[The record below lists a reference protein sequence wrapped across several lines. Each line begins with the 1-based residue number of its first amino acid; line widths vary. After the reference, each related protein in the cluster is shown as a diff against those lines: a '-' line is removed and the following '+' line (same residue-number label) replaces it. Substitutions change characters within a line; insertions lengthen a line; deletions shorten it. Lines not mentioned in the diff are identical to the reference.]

1 MIKLNNIKK
10 TRQNRTVLNDINFSF
25 NDKQHYVIFGESGSG
40 KTTLLNII
48 AGYEE
53 SDSGTLE
60 IINGKNLEYLFQDN
74 LLFSNITVKENM
86 LIKWESK
93 YQNIKQFEENYVQA
107 LKLVSM
113 DKFAKEKVYTLSS
126 GEKKRIELAQI
137 FLMKPDIVLFDE
149 PTTSLD
155 SDNKRFIIEVI
166 EKNFKDAIVILV
178 SHDEKK
184 YFNNFTLL
192 ELRNGGLNRYE

>member
-10 TRQNRTVLNDINFSF
+10 IRKNRTVLNDINFAF

-48 AGYEE
+48 AGYEK
-53 SDSGTLE
+53 SDSGTLK

-86 LIKWESK
+86 LIKWASK
-93 YQNIKQFEENYVQA
+93 YQNVKQFEENYMQA
-107 LKLVSM
+107 LKLFSM
-113 DKFAKEKVYTLSS
+113 DNFAKEKVYTLSG

-137 FLMKPDIVLFDE
+137 FLMKPDIIMLDE
-149 PTTSLD
+149 PTASLD
-155 SDNKRFIIEVI
+155 SDNKKFIIKVI
-166 EKNFKDAIVILV
+166 EKNFQDAIVILV

-192 ELRNGGLNRYE
+192 ELRNGGLDRYD

>member
-10 TRQNRTVLNDINFSF
+10 IRKNRTVLNDINFAF

-48 AGYEE
+48 AGYEK
-53 SDSGTLE
+53 SDSGTLK

-86 LIKWESK
+86 LIKWASK
-93 YQNIKQFEENYVQA
+93 YQNVKQFEENYMQA
-107 LKLVSM
+107 LKLFSM
-113 DKFAKEKVYTLSS
+113 DNFAKEKVYTLSG

-137 FLMKPDIVLFDE
+137 FLMKPDIILLDE
-149 PTTSLD
+149 PTASLD
-155 SDNKRFIIEVI
+155 SDNKIFIIKVI
-166 EKNFKDAIVILV
+166 EKNFQDAIVILV

-192 ELRNGGLNRYE
+192 ELRNGGLDRYD

>member
-10 TRQNRTVLNDINFSF
+10 IRKNRTVLNDINFAF

-48 AGYEE
+48 AGYEK
-53 SDSGTLE
+53 SDSGTLK

-86 LIKWESK
+86 LIKWASK
-93 YQNIKQFEENYVQA
+93 YQNVKQFEENYMQA
-107 LKLVSM
+107 LKLFSM
-113 DKFAKEKVYTLSS
+113 DNFAKEKVYTLSG

-137 FLMKPDIVLFDE
+137 FLMKPDIILLDE
-149 PTTSLD
+149 PTASLD
-155 SDNKRFIIEVI
+155 SDNKKFIIKVI
-166 EKNFKDAIVILV
+166 EKNFQDAIVILV

-192 ELRNGGLNRYE
+192 ELRNGGLDRYE

>member
-10 TRQNRTVLNDINFSF
+10 IRKNRTVLNDINFAF

-48 AGYEE
+48 AGYEK
-53 SDSGTLE
+53 SDSGTLK

-93 YQNIKQFEENYVQA
+93 YQNVKQFEENYMQA
-107 LKLVSM
+107 LKLFSM
-113 DKFAKEKVYTLSS
+113 DNFAKEKVYTLSG

-137 FLMKPDIVLFDE
+137 FLMKPDIILLDE
-149 PTTSLD
+149 PTASLD
-155 SDNKRFIIEVI
+155 SDNKKFIIKVI
-166 EKNFKDAIVILV
+166 EKNFQDAIVILV

-192 ELRNGGLNRYE
+192 ELRNGGLDRYD

>member
-10 TRQNRTVLNDINFSF
+10 IRKNRTVLNDINFVF

-48 AGYEE
+48 AGYEK
-53 SDSGTLE
+53 SDSGTLK

-86 LIKWESK
+86 LIKWASK
-93 YQNIKQFEENYVQA
+93 YQNVKQFEEIYMQA
-107 LKLVSM
+107 LKLFSM
-113 DKFAKEKVYTLSS
+113 DNFAKEKVYTLSG

-137 FLMKPDIVLFDE
+137 FLMKPDIILLDE
-149 PTTSLD
+149 PTASLD
-155 SDNKRFIIEVI
+155 SDNKKFIIEVI
-166 EKNFKDAIVILV
+166 EKNFQDAIVILV

-192 ELRNGGLNRYE
+192 ELRNGGLDRYE

>member
-10 TRQNRTVLNDINFSF
+10 IRKNRTVLNDINFAF

-48 AGYEE
+48 AGYEK
-53 SDSGTLE
+53 SDSGTLK

-86 LIKWESK
+86 LIKWASK
-93 YQNIKQFEENYVQA
+93 YQNVKQFEENYMQA
-107 LKLVSM
+107 LKLFSM
-113 DKFAKEKVYTLSS
+113 DNFAKEKVYTLSG

-137 FLMKPDIVLFDE
+137 FLMKPDIILLDE
-149 PTTSLD
+149 PTASLD
-155 SDNKRFIIEVI
+155 SDNKKFIIKVI
-166 EKNFKDAIVILV
+166 EKNFQDAIVILV

-192 ELRNGGLNRYE
+192 ELRNGGLDRYD

>member
-10 TRQNRTVLNDINFSF
+10 IRKNRTVLNDINFAF

-48 AGYEE
+48 AGYEK
-53 SDSGTLE
+53 SDSGTLK
-60 IINGKNLEYLFQDN
+60 IINGNNLEYLFQDN

-86 LIKWESK
+86 LIKWASK
-93 YQNIKQFEENYVQA
+93 YQNVKQFEENYMQA
-107 LKLVSM
+107 LKLFSM
-113 DKFAKEKVYTLSS
+113 DNFAKEKVYTLSG

-137 FLMKPDIVLFDE
+137 FLMKPDIILLDE
-149 PTTSLD
+149 PTASLD
-155 SDNKRFIIEVI
+155 SDNKKFIIKVI
-166 EKNFKDAIVILV
+166 EKNFQDAIVILV

-192 ELRNGGLNRYE
+192 ELRNGGLDRYD

>member
-10 TRQNRTVLNDINFSF
+10 IRKNRTVLNDINFVF

-48 AGYEE
+48 AGYEK
-53 SDSGTLE
+53 SDSGTLK

-86 LIKWESK
+86 LIKWASK
-93 YQNIKQFEENYVQA
+93 YQNVKQFEENYMQA
-107 LKLVSM
+107 LKLFSM
-113 DKFAKEKVYTLSS
+113 DNFAKEKVYTLSG

-137 FLMKPDIVLFDE
+137 FLMKPDIILLDE
-149 PTTSLD
+149 PTASLD
-155 SDNKRFIIEVI
+155 SDNKKFIIEVI
-166 EKNFKDAIVILV
+166 EKNFQDAIVILV

-192 ELRNGGLNRYE
+192 ELRNGGLDRYE

>member
-10 TRQNRTVLNDINFSF
+10 IRKNRTVLNDINFAF

-48 AGYEE
+48 AGYEK
-53 SDSGTLE
+53 SDSGTLK

-86 LIKWESK
+86 LIKWASK
-93 YQNIKQFEENYVQA
+93 YQNVKQFEENYMQA
-107 LKLVSM
+107 LKFFSM
-113 DKFAKEKVYTLSS
+113 DNFAKEKVYTLSG

-137 FLMKPDIVLFDE
+137 FLMKPDIILLDE
-149 PTTSLD
+149 PTASLD
-155 SDNKRFIIEVI
+155 SDNKKFIIKVI
-166 EKNFKDAIVILV
+166 EKNFQDAIVILV

-192 ELRNGGLNRYE
+192 ELRNGGLDRYD

>member
-1 MIKLNNIKK
+1 MEDYNNDQIKQYKK
-10 TRQNRTVLNDINFSF
+10 NKEKSHCLKRY
-25 NDKQHYVIFGESGSG
+25 YVIFGESGSG

-48 AGYEE
+48 AGYEK
-53 SDSGTLE
+53 SDSGTLK

-86 LIKWESK
+86 LIKWASK
-93 YQNIKQFEENYVQA
+93 YQNVKQFEENYMQA
-107 LKLVSM
+107 LKLFSM
-113 DKFAKEKVYTLSS
+113 DNFAKEKVYTLSG

-137 FLMKPDIVLFDE
+137 FLMKPDIILLDE
-149 PTTSLD
+149 PTASLD
-155 SDNKRFIIEVI
+155 SDNKKFIIKVI
-166 EKNFKDAIVILV
+166 EKNFQDAIVILV

-192 ELRNGGLNRYE
+192 ELRNGGLDRYD

>member
-149 PTTSLD
+149 PTASLD